1 MNFLLLELAIGL
13 LVGITMTI
21 QGILNTALANR
32 VGVYGSVFIGVVIN
46 LILITLII
54 LCTPGSLTL
63 RNLPGWN
70 KWYLYL
76 GGVLGIFILT
86 AIIIIL
92 PRLGA
97 TRGFIYIIGGQLV
110 ASIIFDHFGLLG
122 MEKAPLNITK
132 LIGIIFFVL
141 GAYLVSISRIK
152 I

>member
-1 MNFLLLELAIGL
+1 MNFLLWELAIGL

-46 LILITLII
+46 FSLITLIMLI
-54 LCTPGSLTL
+54 TPGSFPI

-122 MEKAPLNITK
+122 MEKAPLNPIK
-132 LIGIIFFVL
+132 LLGILFFVV
-141 GAYLVSISRIK
+141 GAYLVTIAK
-152 I
+152 LKV

>member
-1 MNFLLLELAIGL
+1 MNFLLLEIIIGL
-13 LVGITMTI
+13 SVGVMMTL
-21 QGILNTALANR
+21 QGIINTALANR

-54 LCTPGSLTL
+54 LYTPGSLAL

-86 AIIIIL
+86 AIVIIL

-97 TRGFIYIIGGQLV
+97 TQGFIYIIGGQLF
-110 ASIIFDHFGLLG
+110 ASIIFDHYGLLG
-122 MEKAPLNITK
+122 MEKAPVNITK
-132 LIGIIFFVL
+132 LIGIIFFVM
-141 GAYLVSISRIK
+141 GAYLVTISKIK
-152 I
+152 V